1 MPTASPI
8 ASPTEQDDRINVI
21 GQNKK
26 CPWDNTR
33 LFSKR
38 DKSYTRGECYDLCNN
53 TEGCEY
59 FSLGENTDD
68 DERGM
73 CMGCTAD
80 GVGGEDHRGFTFFE
94 MNMGQTMAQE
104 TQETSTAFA
113 ARDTQE
119 TGAPNFSPTDAP
131 KITTS
136 IDI

>member
-1 MPTASPI
+1 M
-8 ASPTEQDDRINVI
+8 
-21 GQNKK
+21 NKK

-38 DKSYTRGECYDLCNN
+38 DKSYTRDECYDLCNN

-59 FSLGENTDD
+59 FSLGENADD

-94 MNMGQTMAQE
+94 MNASPVASPVASPISPG
-104 TQETSTAFA
+104 
-113 ARDTQE
+113 RDLSADNDIE
-119 TGAPNFSPTDAP
+119 IADDDAP
-131 KITTS
+131 YW
-136 IDI
+136 